1 MANFNVEASQYL
13 LSKRIIGRF
22 YGFFL
27 DKQADKYFPENLEAT
42 LKLRDMSDCAYK
54 KLGPNEIK
62 TGGFRSRYIPKKKAA
77 SAKNESMYSISHM
90 NLEFFWKTVADLIAF
105 CKFPNENQNTQAYCY
120 ILTELEAGFLKTEKQ
135 KFLLSIWESADNS
148 KTAKS
153 IAKIYA
159 NASRE
164 DENFSLFLSK
174 FYCSKIFSLSSECTI
189 NYMHK
194 GIFYF
199 IGVHDSLE
207 NSRVIFIDFLSI
219 FHLKF

>member
-1 MANFNVEASQYL
+1 
-13 LSKRIIGRF
+13 
-22 YGFFL
+22 
-27 DKQADKYFPENLEAT
+27 
-42 LKLRDMSDCAYK
+42 
-54 KLGPNEIK
+54 
-62 TGGFRSRYIPKKKAA
+62 
-77 SAKNESMYSISHM
+77 MYSISHM
-90 NLEFFWKTVADLIAF
+90 NLEFFWKTIADLIGF
-105 CKFPNENQNTQAYCY
+105 CKFPNDDQNTQAYCY
-120 ILTELEAGFLKTEKQ
+120 ILTELEASFLRTEKQ

-174 FYCSKIFSLSSECTI
+174 FYCSKIFSLSNECTI
-189 NYMHK
+189 NYMQK

-207 NSRVIFIDFLSI
+207 NSRVILLNII
-219 FHLKF
+219 HLIT